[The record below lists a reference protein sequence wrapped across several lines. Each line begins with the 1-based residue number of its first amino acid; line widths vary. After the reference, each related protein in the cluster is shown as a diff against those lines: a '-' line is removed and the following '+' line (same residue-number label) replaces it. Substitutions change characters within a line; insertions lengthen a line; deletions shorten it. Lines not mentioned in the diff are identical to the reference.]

1 MSSRPSFKYREFNI
15 PNHGLCRVIQDKNEK
30 IGFEEVANTQNAYYV
45 SRDYFTSN
53 LNDDVITAAPAANDE
68 VILTNRIKRH
78 VEKRKHTLNI
88 LEELVINGHKA
99 TSEITYEL
107 LKQQL
112 LKLYGETE
120 TIWAHST
127 VCEWWREYKKTK
139 NIAKSVGQDPVV
151 RKRISERQEEL
162 IFKHL
167 ETVFLTKDTFSDSV
181 SEAHS
186 SYSKDEYFENSDEEP
201 VSYSTFIRR
210 RNEIL
215 DVIKVFATG
224 SDAEKRRK
232 AYRYKGKMKVE
243 RVLERVEQDAS
254 PYNLSLLDD
263 NGKTTEGVQLFAA
276 VDCKSNYPMGV
287 YVKFGKGESSEDYQ
301 RLFREIITGTCPTL
315 NANGIPYCIVGDN
328 SGGAR
333 ATNTREVYHNS
344 KVKYHTLSPH
354 TPWGKGH
361 IEGLFNIWEKNFFR
375 NFSHVYT
382 DTKGNKVQ
390 VTGIPGYLPDSE
402 DYRVHKTQKDRAVMK
417 KSEFLRC
424 LNIYLS
430 QYINTTQPELGG
442 RTPQQVWNEG
452 IAEQNPPKLTV
463 NDLNYAFMLSSTSV
477 DRTLYET
484 GTVYFD
490 NAFYQHEELKDLHN
504 ELSTKGHKEII
515 VNVYHSRWDVRTIK
529 VVGQNPTG
537 QGTVVIYPE
546 RITHLEMDSEIPF
559 GTDKPVKVEKPY
571 FPPTETDAPLD
582 KKKKEKK
589 NKAEETKE
597 EDFQKRKVEAF
608 DLDNQIVPSLSA
620 MIQASNA
627 IFNTSVPVNSTANF
641 FMKRRNKR
649 KEHNIE
655 NDLQSKLFDEHENPP
670 TESDLN
676 KWGYDEDIK
685 T

>member
-1 MSSRPSFKYREFNI
+1 MSSRPSLKNREFDI
-15 PNHGLCRVIQDKNEK
+15 PNHGLCRVIHDKNGK
-30 IGFEEVANTQNAYYV
+30 IGFEEIANKQNAYFV
-45 SRDYFTSN
+45 SHDVFISDLSN
-53 LNDDVITAAPAANDE
+53 DVITAAPAANDE
-68 VILTNRIKRH
+68 VILTKRIKRH
-78 VEKRKHTLNI
+78 VEKREHTLNI

-127 VCEWWREYKKTK
+127 ICEWWRNYKKPR

-151 RKRISERQEEL
+151 SKRTSERQEDL

-167 ETVFLTKDTFSDSV
+167 ETVFLTKDNFSDSV
-181 SEAHS
+181 TEAYKS
-186 SYSKDEYFENSDEEP
+186 FSRDEYFENSDEEP
-201 VSYSTFIRR
+201 ASYSTFIRR
-210 RNEIL
+210 RNDIL
-215 DVIKVFATG
+215 EVIKVFAIG

-232 AYRYKGKMKVE
+232 TYRYKGKMKVE

-263 NGKTTEGVQLFAA
+263 NGKPTEGVQIFAA
-276 VDCKSNYPMGV
+276 VDCKSGYPMGV
-287 YVKFGKGESSEDYQ
+287 NVKFGKGESSQDYQ
-301 RLFREIITGTCPTL
+301 LLFREIITGTRPTL

-333 ATNTREVYHNS
+333 AENTREVYHNS
-344 KVKYHTLSPH
+344 KVKYYTLSPH

-361 IEGLFNIWEKNFFR
+361 IEGLFNIWERDFLR
-375 NFSHVYT
+375 NFSFVYT
-382 DTKGNKVQ
+382 DAKGNKIQ
-390 VTGIPGYLPDSE
+390 GKGIPGYLPDSE
-402 DYRVHKTQKDRAVMK
+402 DFRVHKSMKDRAVMK
-417 KSEFLRC
+417 VSEFFRALD
-424 LNIYLS
+424 IYLK
-430 QYINTTQPELGG
+430 QYINTPQRDFGG
-442 RTPQQVWNEG
+442 RTPQQIWNEG

-477 DRTLYET
+477 ERKLYET

-490 NAFYQHEELKDLHN
+490 NAYYQHEELKDLHN

-546 RITHLEMDSEIPF
+546 RITHLEMDSEIPL
-559 GTDKPVKVEKPY
+559 GTDKPVKVEKPHY
-571 FPPTETDAPLD
+571 PPTEIDAPLD
-582 KKKKEKK
+582 KTKKI
-589 NKAEETKE
+589 NKPEETE
-597 EDFQKRKVEAF
+597 EEAFQKRKVEAF
-608 DLDNQIVPSLSA
+608 DLDHQIVPSLSA

-655 NDLQSKLFDEHENPP
+655 NDLQSGLFDEHENLPSA
-670 TESDLN
+670 SDLN
-676 KWGYDEDIK
+676 KWDYDEDI
-685 T
+685 TT